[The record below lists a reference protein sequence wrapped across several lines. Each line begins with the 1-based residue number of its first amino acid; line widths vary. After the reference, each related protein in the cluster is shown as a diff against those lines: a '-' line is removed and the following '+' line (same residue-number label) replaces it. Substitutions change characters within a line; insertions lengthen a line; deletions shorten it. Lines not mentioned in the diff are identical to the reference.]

1 MPDRIRIVHIIYR
14 LDFGGMENGL
24 ANLING
30 LPADRFSHVILC
42 LTEATDF
49 RRRIR
54 HDSLE
59 IIECRKPPGN
69 HLPTYWRIFREL
81 RRLRPDIVHTRNLGT
96 LDLNWVALLAGCR
109 HRVHGEHGWSPADP
123 RGLSRKHRLLRR
135 LCDPAVG
142 RYVAVSRDIARWLVD
157 VIGIAA
163 SRVETIHNGVQ
174 IDRFTPRDDVG
185 GAEPEEA
192 GNGRLLVFGT
202 VGRQEPIKG
211 LDVFLRALHELLDQR
226 PEYRGRMKAVMAGD
240 GPDHQA
246 LQRLRDKLGLQ
257 MVELPG
263 ACTDVPGLLRE
274 FDFFVQPS
282 LNEGISNTVLEA
294 MASGLATIATDVGGN
309 PELIRDGEEG
319 QLVSPNDP
327 KGLGDAIAR
336 YLEDRELRQRHGRAA
351 RRRVEDEFSLPAMI
365 HNYQSLYAGTVGAR
379 RTAAA

>member
-1 MPDRIRIVHIIYR
+1 
-14 LDFGGMENGL
+14 MENGL

-109 HRVHGEHGWSPADP
+109 HRVHGEHGWSPEDP
-123 RGLSRKHRLLRR
+123 RGRSRKHRLLRR

-163 SRVETIHNGVQ
+163 PKVETIHNGVQ
-174 IDRFTPRDDVG
+174 IDRFTPRGDPDDAVP
-185 GAEPEEA
+185 AETGED
-192 GNGRLLVFGT
+192 RKIVFGT
-202 VGRQEPIKG
+202 LGRQEPIKG
-211 LDVFLRALHELLDQR
+211 LDVFLRALADVLRER
-226 PEYRGRMKAVMAGD
+226 PEYRECMRVVMAG
-240 GPDHQA
+240 
-246 LQRLRDKLGLQ
+246 
-257 MVELPG
+257 
-263 ACTDVPGLLRE
+263 
-274 FDFFVQPS
+274 
-282 LNEGISNTVLEA
+282 
-294 MASGLATIATDVGGN
+294 
-309 PELIRDGEEG
+309 
-319 QLVSPNDP
+319 
-327 KGLGDAIAR
+327 
-336 YLEDRELRQRHGRAA
+336 
-351 RRRVEDEFSLPAMI
+351 
-365 HNYQSLYAGTVGAR
+365 
-379 RTAAA
+379 